1 MSIKISYSDIDY
13 FGEAKASHLVKAQQ
27 LMRMSND
34 ITNHTLRSR
43 AFSTLITSNEHF
55 DVIVMEVFL
64 NEAMVGLSHLFGAP
78 IVGYSTIGTTKSTSD
93 MVGSPSPLSYIPH
106 CMLPFTE
113 EMNFVQRTYNTMITV
128 FETIFF
134 HFAYMP
140 LHERLYNDIFPD
152 PKPTLSVA
160 RTNNVSLVLL
170 NTHFSLSYPRPY
182 MVNMIEVGGMHV
194 SRTPNKLPDKIQR
207 FLDNAKDGA
216 VLFSMGSIAK
226 TSHLPPEKRQIFLQ
240 VFAGLK
246 QRVLWKWDESDLPG
260 RPTNVMISKW
270 LPQEDILAHP
280 NVILFISH
288 AGLLSMTESIY
299 HGVPMVGIPLGSDQ
313 NLNMARAERA
323 GHGVKVNFIN
333 LTTESLDWAVRE
345 VLGDTK

>member
-1 MSIKISYSDIDY
+1 
-13 FGEAKASHLVKAQQ
+13 
-27 LMRMSND
+27 MSNE

-43 AFSTLITSNEHF
+43 AFSTLLHSTDEHF

-64 NEAMVGLSHLFGAP
+64 NEAMVGLSHHFGAP
-78 IVGYSTIGTTKSTSD
+78 IVGYSTIGNTKSTSD

-113 EMNFVQRTYNTMITV
+113 EMNFVQRIYNTMISA
-128 FETIFF
+128 FESIFF

-140 LHERLYNDIFPD
+140 LHERLYNEIFAD
-152 PKPTLSVA
+152 PKPTLAVA
-160 RTNNVSLVLL
+160 RANNVSLVLL

-194 SRTPNKLPDKIQR
+194 SPTPNKLPDKIQR
-207 FLDNAKDGA
+207 FLDDAENGA
-216 VLFSMGSIAK
+216 VLFSLGSIAK
-226 TSHLPPEKRQIFLQ
+226 TSHLPTEKRQAFLR

-246 QRVLWKWDESDLPG
+246 QRVLWKWEEPDLPG
-260 RPTNVMISKW
+260 RPDNVMIDKW

-280 NVILFISH
+280 NVKLFISH

-299 HGVPMVGIPLGSDQ
+299 HGVPFVGIPLGSDQ

-323 GHGVKVNFIN
+323 GHGVKVNFFN
-333 LTTESLDWAVRE
+333 LTAESLDWAVRE
-345 VLGDTK
+345 VLGDKK

>member
-1 MSIKISYSDIDY
+1 
-13 FGEAKASHLVKAQQ
+13 
-27 LMRMSND
+27 MSNE

-43 AFSTLITSNEHF
+43 AFSTLLTSKDEHF

-64 NEAMVGLSHLFGAP
+64 NEAMVGLSHHWGAP

-113 EMNFVQRTYNTMITV
+113 EMNFVQRMSNTMTSV
-128 FETIFF
+128 FESIFF
-134 HFAYMP
+134 YFAYMP
-140 LHERLYNDIFPD
+140 LHERLYNDIFAD
-152 PKPTLSVA
+152 PKPTLAVA

-194 SRTPNKLPDKIQR
+194 SRTPNTLPDKIQR
-207 FLDNAKDGA
+207 FLDDAKHGA

-226 TSHLPPEKRQIFLQ
+226 TSQLPPEKRQAFLR

-246 QRVLWKWDESDLPG
+246 QHVLWKWEEPDLPG
-260 RPTNVMISKW
+260 RPDNVMIEKW

-280 NVILFISH
+280 NIRLFISH

-323 GHGVKVNFIN
+323 GHGVKVNFHN
-333 LTTESLDWAVRE
+333 LTAESLDWAIRE
-345 VLGDTK
+345 VLGDKK